1 MERDFGRDLRVGL
14 FLVMSVV
21 LLSVFVFMLGGQDGM
36 FKERYTLH
44 SAFTETAGLRDG
56 AVVRLAGIDV
66 GEVSLIAFP
75 EDTSVKLIEVELEVR
90 TEYQERIR
98 ADSVGTIETE
108 GMLGDKYISITVGTP
123 SEPRLESGATLAVE
137 EGTSLEEYE
146 RQARGVLDDVS
157 SITER
162 VNVMLTEE
170 DGGEPFSLVPT
181 LRAVEA
187 MMVQAETGEG
197 LVHQLF
203 YDEVLPTKIS
213 RTFDELDSTVARLEK
228 TLAEVEAG
236 MADLAKIVD
245 EVESGDGLAHQLVYG
260 EEGTT
265 LATDLADLASTLQG
279 VVADIEEGDGMLTAL
294 IYDDELKGTLDD
306 LASAADDLQI
316 LADGLEQG
324 DGTLGLLM
332 TDPTLYEDMRVLVGG
347 AQRNKLLRTAVRSS
361 IKKAEEEDVGAFGQE
376 SEP

>member
-21 LLSVFVFMLGGQDGM
+21 LLSVFIFMLGGQDGM

-44 SAFTETAGLRDG
+44 SSFTETAGLRDG

-66 GEVSLIAFP
+66 GEVSLISFP
-75 EDTSVKLIEVELEVR
+75 EDTRVKAIQVQMEVMVQ
-90 TEYQERIR
+90 YQERIR

-123 SEPRLESGATLAVE
+123 SEPRLESGATLPVE

-146 RQARGVLDDVS
+146 RQARGVLHDVS

-162 VNVMLTEE
+162 VNGMLIEADGEE
-170 DGGEPFSLVPT
+170 PISLVPT
-181 LRAVEA
+181 IRAVEA

-203 YDEVLPTKIS
+203 YDEVLPRKINK
-213 RTFDELDSTVARLEK
+213 TFDELDTTVARLES

-265 LATDLADLASTLQG
+265 LANDLAELSSTLQG
-279 VVADIEEGDGMLTAL
+279 VVADIEGGEGMLTAL
-294 IYDDELKGTLDD
+294 IYDEELKGTLDD

-361 IKKAEEEDVGAFGQE
+361 IKKAEDEDVGAFGQE
-376 SEP
+376 SAP

>member
-21 LLSVFVFMLGGQDGM
+21 LLSFFVFMLGGQDGM
-36 FKERYTLH
+36 FKERYKLH
-44 SAFTETAGLRDG
+44 SAFTETSGLRDG

-66 GEVSLIAFP
+66 GEVSLISFP
-75 EDTSVKLIEVELEVR
+75 ADTSVKAIQVEMEVMVQ
-90 TEYQERIR
+90 YQERIR

-123 SEPRLESGATLAVE
+123 SEPALADGADLPVE

-146 RQARGVLDDVS
+146 RQARGVLQDVS
-157 SITER
+157 SITDR
-162 VNVMLTEE
+162 VNGMLIEQE
-170 DGGEPFSLVPT
+170 GDEPISLVPT

-187 MMVQAETGEG
+187 MMLQAESGEG

-203 YDEVLPTKIS
+203 YDEDLPKKING
-213 RTFDELDSTVARLEK
+213 TFDDLDSVVARLNA
-228 TLAEVEAG
+228 TLAQVETG
-236 MADLAKIVD
+236 MGDLAKIVD

-265 LATDLADLASTLQG
+265 LAQDLADLATTLQG
-279 VVADIEEGDGMLTAL
+279 VVSDIEEGDGMLTAL
-294 IYDDELKGTLDD
+294 IYDEELTGTLDD

-347 AQRNKLLRTAVRSS
+347 AQRNKLLRTAVRTS
-361 IKKAEEEDVGAFGQE
+361 IKKAEDEDVGAFGQE
-376 SEP
+376 ASP